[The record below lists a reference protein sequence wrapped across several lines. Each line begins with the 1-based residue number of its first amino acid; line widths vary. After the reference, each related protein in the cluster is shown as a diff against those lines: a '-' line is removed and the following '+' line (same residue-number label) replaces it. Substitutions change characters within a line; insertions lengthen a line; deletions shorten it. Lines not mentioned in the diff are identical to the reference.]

1 MTVPAK
7 TPESRLPLSAAEI
20 PLEVF
25 QKMRAENLAR
35 WPTGA
40 LVDLDEAVA
49 YHRTMP
55 RHKQLGFA
63 MREADRLGQCLT
75 QPRGGFGTLELQ
87 LELMRELDQSGLADI
102 VPTTTDSYT
111 RNEQWAKAQTGI
123 EESEKAGRS
132 MLNGFPMV
140 NYGPKEARKLIE
152 AVSKPT
158 IVLSGTSF
166 PRLTCEVAFAAG
178 YTGYLGSG
186 LAYTTSYT
194 KETSIE
200 EGIRNYQYL
209 DRLAALYAAHGIE
222 LHRRQPGFLTGTNIP
237 PSIAIITAIIDAL
250 LAANQGVKNYGLELG
265 QSLHLVQDAAAVKTC
280 RELVQ
285 EYLRKMGF
293 DDVFTSVTVLH
304 WMGAWPYDDA
314 QAAALIAYGG
324 TLAAVSGAT
333 SITTK
338 STHEAFGI
346 PTPKANAEGL
356 RMTRMA
362 LYLARQLKLD
372 DLPEFK
378 LEC

>member
-209 DRLAALYAAHGIE
+209 DRLAA
-222 LHRRQPGFLTGTNIP
+222 Q
-237 PSIAIITAIIDAL
+237 D
-250 LAANQGVKNYGLELG
+250 
-265 QSLHLVQDAAAVKTC
+265 LHLRAGTDLYETESLLLVDGDRIPAPSLDQAQKLFESLYPAAAKVTKWNGS
-280 RELVQ
+280 VID
-285 EYLRKMGF
+285 LRGN
-293 DDVFTSVTVLH
+293 TVI
-304 WMGAWPYDDA
+304 G
-314 QAAALIAYGG
+314 
-324 TLAAVSGAT
+324 
-333 SITTK
+333 
-338 STHEAFGI
+338 
-346 PTPKANAEGL
+346 
-356 RMTRMA
+356 
-362 LYLARQLKLD
+362 QLKELQ
-372 DLPEFK
+372 
-378 LEC
+378 